1 MKNLTPL
8 ILVAMLGAVQPALA
22 QNMVNPLSLLAPSQS
37 TPFSSGLGGL
47 SSPFGLG
54 ALNPMNP
61 INSINPLSPW
71 NSYGGLSNPAL
82 GLGALGAL
90 GALSPNMLAGGSP
103 FGGSPYQA
111 NAFPGNPFGGNQFGG
126 NPFAGNPFARQ
137 QQQLYGAPAF
147 SPSMPSYPNMP
158 FGMQQPQSMPPGG
171 YYPMQQ
177 QMAYP
182 YMPYAAQ
189 QQPQQ
194 PSLANLFGMQNQP
207 AQQQQQQV
215 IFPGYFGAQQPAQQQ
230 PTQQQPVFP
239 NFFGSNP
246 QPPAQAAAQPVQ
258 QPAQATFPFNPFQS
272 LQVLQPV
279 KPPAAQPAA
288 PLLDAS
294 KPTSLSS
301 QQPAALPFF
310 FFAPQQTAPASPA
323 PAAAKPVEPEAK
335 ADDGE
340 TLPPLDPAAFMQM
353 YMQPAK

>member
-1 MKNLTPL
+1 MRMKNLTPL
-8 ILVAMLGAVQPALA
+8 VLVAMLGAIQPALA
-22 QNMVNPLSLLAPSQS
+22 QNMVNPLSLLAPSQN

-54 ALNPMNP
+54 ALNPLNP

-103 FGGSPYQA
+103 FGGSPFGGSPYQA
-111 NAFPGNPFGGNQFGG
+111 NAFPGNPFAG
-126 NPFAGNPFARQ
+126 NPFAGNPFVRQ
-137 QQQLYGAPAF
+137 QQYGAPAF

-158 FGMQQPQSMPPGG
+158 FGMQQPQSMAPGG

-207 AQQQQQQV
+207 PQQQQQQQM
-215 IFPGYFGAQQPAQQQ
+215 IFPGYFGAQQPVQQQ
-230 PTQQQPVFP
+230 PTPQQPGLA
-239 NFFGSNP
+239 NFFGINQLP
-246 QPPAQAAAQPVQ
+246 GQAPAQPVQ
-258 QPAQATFPFNPFQS
+258 QPAQPAFPFNPFQS
-272 LQVLQPV
+272 LQALQPT
-279 KPPAAQPAA
+279 KPPVAQPPA
-288 PLLDAS
+288 PMLDAS
-294 KPTSLSS
+294 KPTPLSS

-310 FFAPQQTAPASPA
+310 FFAPQQAAPVSPA
-323 PAAAKPVEPEAK
+323 PAAAKPVAPEAK
-335 ADDGE
+335 ADDAD

-353 YMQPAK
+353 YMQPGK